1 MMAIQDRITVSTTD
15 TIQRLEQALDRL
27 LRFQYDSQYR
37 RSLGDTLLN
46 QMGAWDERIRSRKN
60 DPFTIVVVG
69 EFKRG
74 KSTFINALLGEEIMI
89 TDVVPETVTMNRLCY
104 GPHKSEA
111 VLSGGRRLTLSDE
124 ELSRPALERLM
135 EQVGEPIRQLDLWRT
150 NEFLKDIR
158 IIDTPGL
165 NDVCDGQL
173 EDIVAEA
180 TAQADAV
187 INLYSVNAPFS
198 RSEQMYLRYSILPQ
212 HYTKLFLVGN
222 FCDTLGD
229 VSGLERIRAAVKE
242 RTKKL
247 LPGEESYFISALRE
261 LFRTSGEEGMPPS
274 ELTQAL
280 DGGFDQLK
288 EDIRRLIQEKKTVVA
303 ADRMQRMTRMM
314 VEELQTSVEHLE
326 KGLEMSAGELSAERD
341 SLRAQEE
348 QQGQRL
354 AGAQEEVRTAV
365 EAMKSDATF
374 WMNDLLRRMEREDLS
389 GYSVQDLSQY
399 YAYYCIEL
407 LQSAV
412 QECLELHREQL
423 LDQLSDISDG
433 LGKDL
438 AGMYAAGDKVQFA
451 FRLNTQTW
459 TRGDSITLAI
469 TQVSGNALINTMTDL
484 VGSLTRKTD
493 TAKDKGKLLA
503 QIKDQY
509 PGLQRET
516 RQKLEHQY
524 DGLARSACKLLDGYY
539 QEQLQR
545 ARETVAQYEE
555 AAQKSEE
562 DKRQVLQAAAEL
574 RQALESFADLS
585 Q

>member
-1 MMAIQDRITVSTTD
+1 
-15 TIQRLEQALDRL
+15 
-27 LRFQYDSQYR
+27 
-37 RSLGDTLLN
+37 
-46 QMGAWDERIRSRKN
+46 
-60 DPFTIVVVG
+60 
-69 EFKRG
+69 
-74 KSTFINALLGEEIMI
+74 
-89 TDVVPETVTMNRLCY
+89 
-104 GPHKSEA
+104 
-111 VLSGGRRLTLSDE
+111 
-124 ELSRPALERLM
+124 
-135 EQVGEPIRQLDLWRT
+135 
-150 NEFLKDIR
+150 
-158 IIDTPGL
+158 
-165 NDVCDGQL
+165 
-173 EDIVAEA
+173 
-180 TAQADAV
+180 
-187 INLYSVNAPFS
+187 
-198 RSEQMYLRYSILPQ
+198 
-212 HYTKLFLVGN
+212 
-222 FCDTLGD
+222 
-229 VSGLERIRAAVKE
+229 
-242 RTKKL
+242 
-247 LPGEESYFISALRE
+247 
-261 LFRTSGEEGMPPS
+261 MPPS

-303 ADRMQRMTRMM
+303 ADRMQRMTGMM

>member
-1 MMAIQDRITVSTTD
+1 MAIQDRITVSTTD

-27 LRFQYDSQYR
+27 RRFQYDSQYR
-37 RSLGDTLLN
+37 RSLGDTLLS
-46 QMGAWDERIRSRKN
+46 QMEAWDERIRGRKN

-229 VSGLERIRAAVKE
+229 VSGLERMRAAVKE
-242 RTKKL
+242 RTKDL

-261 LFRTSGEEGMPPS
+261 LFRASGEEGMPPS

-288 EDIRRLIQEKKTVVA
+288 EDIRRLIQEKKTMVA

-314 VEELQTSVEHLE
+314 VEELQTGVEHLE

-365 EAMKSDATF
+365 EAMKSDAIF
-374 WMNDLLRRMEREDLS
+374 WMNDLLHRMEREDLS

-484 VGSLTRKTD
+484 VGSLTRRTE

-555 AAQKSEE
+555 ATQKSEE

-574 RQALESFADLS
+574 RQALESFAEFS

>member
-27 LRFQYDSQYR
+27 RRFQYDSQYR

-242 RTKKL
+242 RTKEL
-247 LPGEESYFISALRE
+247 LPGEESYFISALRA

>member
-27 LRFQYDSQYR
+27 RRFQYDSQYR

-242 RTKKL
+242 RTKEL

-423 LDQLSDISDG
+423 LDRLSDISDG

-469 TQVSGNALINTMTDL
+469 TQVSGNALINSMTDL
-484 VGSLTRKTD
+484 VGSLTRRTD

-574 RQALESFADLS
+574 RQTLESFADLS